1 MKSTPN
7 LKTTTNKSL
16 KQISLT
22 KEIFLVFVF
31 LEVYNFCAIAK
42 YFKQIHLSK
51 FIKSKSK
58 ISGESRCKLLPLR
71 KRRILNPPY

>member
-16 KQISLT
+16 KQINLT
-22 KEIFLVFVF
+22 KEIFLVF

-51 FIKSKSK
+51 FTKTKSK
-58 ISGESRCKLLPLR
+58 ILGESRCKLLP
-71 KRRILNPPY
+71 